1 MSASK
6 FIDGKEELV
15 WIPLLRRGAWEFI
28 DFSPKD
34 FFNGLPL
41 ALQNEALPEEELGAE
56 TEIVHQEIGNFD
68 GHDALEGIHQ
78 GVPHGIVDSNGEEAA
93 DEEIIPSL
101 SVRDTSPPIT
111 WTSDIDPQLFLSSS
125 LPLLSVSDVD
135 SQLLDFYIY
144 ELSPK
149 CSLSVDFNP
158 YLNVLLPVAYEY
170 EPLRHTLLAASAC
183 QLYHFSGDRQYELYS
198 LRHRS
203 KAMSGLNKHLTKEH
217 MDWKSLATMV
227 MFCFR
232 DITDGCEPSWITHL
246 KMGLRMLKNLLCT
259 THIDKDL
266 RKFCEIYFVA
276 HDVMGRTAW
285 GDDAT
290 DSEHYDWDQDET
302 YHEID
307 SIMGCSRELIS
318 LISRIS
324 CLASSARQQNDAAD
338 HTIAAAGHLMDQL
351 AGLHQT
357 LRTGVGHAET
367 MLRIAEAKRLS
378 AMLYLHD
385 RVMAPHTGATT
396 ALAHGLRNAIIEA
409 IQQLPASSGAALWPL
424 FILGKSNT
432 SSRDQAQF
440 VLDRLHQLEKSR
452 YLGSFYHARRRVE
465 RNIMR
470 RLTAHGD
477 VLQQTW
483 EDESA
488 LNDNER
494 WVSLA

>member
-6 FIDGKEELV
+6 LIDGKEEFIWV
-15 WIPLLRRGAWEFI
+15 PLSERVAWEFFN
-28 DFSPKD
+28 FSPQD
-34 FFNGLPL
+34 FFDGIPL
-41 ALQNEALPEEELGAE
+41 ALQNEALPEEEPGAV
-56 TEIVHQEIGNFD
+56 TEIVHQDMSSFY
-68 GHDALEGIHQ
+68 GHDVLEEMCQ
-78 GVPHGIVDSNGEEAA
+78 GVPHGIADSNDEEAA
-93 DEEIIPSL
+93 DEDIIPSL
-101 SVRDTSPPIT
+101 SVHDPSPQIT
-111 WTSDIDPQLFLSSS
+111 WSIDIYPQLSLSSS
-125 LPLLSVSDVD
+125 LPLLSFSDVD
-135 SQLLDFYIY
+135 SQLLDYYIH

-203 KAMSGLNKHLTKEH
+203 KAIRGLNKHLSKEH

-246 KMGLRMLKNLLCT
+246 KMGLRMLKSLLCT
-259 THIDKDL
+259 TNIDKDL

-290 DSEHYDWDQDET
+290 DFEHYEWDQDEV
-302 YHEID
+302 YREID

-318 LISRIS
+318 LISQIS
-324 CLASSARQQNDAAD
+324 CLASSARQQNDSVD
-338 HTIAAAGHLMDQL
+338 QTIATAAHLMDQL
-351 AGLHQT
+351 SGLHQT
-357 LRTGVGHAET
+357 LRTGVGHAEI

-385 RVMAPHTGATT
+385 RVMAPYASAPT

-424 FILGKSNT
+424 FVLGKSNM

-440 VLDRLHQLEKSR
+440 VLDRLHQLEQSR
-452 YLGSFYHARRRVE
+452 YLGSFHHARRRVE

-477 VLQQTW
+477 VLPQTW
-483 EDESA
+483 DDDPA